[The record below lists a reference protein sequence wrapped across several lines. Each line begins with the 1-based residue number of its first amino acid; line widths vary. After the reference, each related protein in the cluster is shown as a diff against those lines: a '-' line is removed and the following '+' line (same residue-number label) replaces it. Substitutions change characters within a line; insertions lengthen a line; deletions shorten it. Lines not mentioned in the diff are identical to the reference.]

1 MERTQSLSS
10 QARADRLLEEAT
22 EKMSAGALEQHA
34 RLLGEA
40 LQIFREL
47 GDQRAQFKTLLKL
60 ASAARN
66 GADYQAALD
75 YLREADALAATIGDP
90 ALEHELQSELC
101 VVYISLNDLDAAFD
115 AANVQLRFVAGG
127 NDPEQNLLALN
138 ALGCIQVLR
147 GQHAEGV
154 ARINE
159 SLSFLG
165 AIAKESRRSYLHV
178 QSIADLAEAH
188 LSWGR
193 NEEALGYAQQ
203 AEAGAR
209 RIGFQPLVMLASMY
223 AGQAALRLG
232 KPEAAVEKLR
242 ACIDLAR
249 ESRHKAQQHQA
260 MCDLGSALAE
270 LGRHAEAF
278 ETYRDGHRL
287 EKEIHIDH
295 AARRMEF
302 DRARKEIERSRH
314 EKESAERVLFSV
326 LPQAIATRMT
336 RGEGRIAEELADVSV
351 LFADI
356 VGFTALSTR
365 TTPADLLVLLEEIFS
380 EFDRLTGQF
389 QLEKVKTIGDAYM
402 AVGGALAPL
411 PGHAENAVRLGLAMI
426 AAIDT
431 IRMAKGMPLAIRIGL
446 HAGPVVAGVIG
457 ENRLAYDLWGES
469 VNLASR
475 LESSGAPGRIHV
487 SAAVAER
494 LRGTFDFE
502 QRGTIELK
510 GFGPVPTF
518 FVS

>member
-1 MERTQSLSS
+1 
-10 QARADRLLEEAT
+10 
-22 EKMSAGALEQHA
+22 
-34 RLLGEA
+34 
-40 LQIFREL
+40 
-47 GDQRAQFKTLLKL
+47 
-60 ASAARN
+60 
-66 GADYQAALD
+66 
-75 YLREADALAATIGDP
+75 
-90 ALEHELQSELC
+90 
-101 VVYISLNDLDAAFD
+101 
-115 AANVQLRFVAGG
+115 
-127 NDPEQNLLALN
+127 
-138 ALGCIQVLR
+138 
-147 GQHAEGV
+147 
-154 ARINE
+154 
-159 SLSFLG
+159 
-165 AIAKESRRSYLHV
+165 
-178 QSIADLAEAH
+178 
-188 LSWGR
+188 
-193 NEEALGYAQQ
+193 
-203 AEAGAR
+203 
-209 RIGFQPLVMLASMY
+209 
-223 AGQAALRLG
+223 
-232 KPEAAVEKLR
+232 
-242 ACIDLAR
+242 
-249 ESRHKAQQHQA
+249 
-260 MCDLGSALAE
+260 
-270 LGRHAEAF
+270 
-278 ETYRDGHRL
+278 
-287 EKEIHIDH
+287 
-295 AARRMEF
+295 
-302 DRARKEIERSRH
+302 
-314 EKESAERVLFSV
+314 
-326 LPQAIATRMT
+326 MT

-356 VGFTALSTR
+356 AGFTKLSTHTAPR
-365 TTPADLLVLLEEIFS
+365 DLLTLLEQIFS

>member
-1 MERTQSLSS
+1 MERPQSLSP
-10 QARADRLLEEAT
+10 QARADRLLEEAA
-22 EKMSAGALEQHA
+22 EKMGAGALEQHA

-40 LQIFREL
+40 LQVLREL
-47 GDQRAQFKTLLKL
+47 GDRRAQFKTLLKL

-66 GADYQAALD
+66 AADYQAALD
-75 YLREADALAATIGDP
+75 YLREADALAAAIGDA
-90 ALEHELQSELC
+90 ALDHQLQGELC
-101 VVYISLNDLDAAFD
+101 VVYTNLNDLDAALD
-115 AANVQLRFVAGG
+115 AANAQLRFVEGG
-127 NDPEQNLLALN
+127 SDPEQRLLALN
-138 ALGCIQVLR
+138 ALGCVQVLR

-165 AIAKESRRSYLHV
+165 AIAKESRRAFLQV

-193 NEEALGYAQQ
+193 NDEALGLARQ
-203 AEAGAR
+203 AEDAAR
-209 RIGFQPLVMLASMY
+209 GIGFQPLVMLASMY

-242 ACIDLAR
+242 ACVALAR

-260 MCDLGSALAE
+260 MCDLGCALAE

-278 ETYRDGHRL
+278 EIYREGHRL
-287 EKEIHIDH
+287 EKEIRIDH

-314 EKESAERVLFSV
+314 DKESAERVLFSV

-336 RGEGRIAEELADVSV
+336 RGEGRIAEELSDVSI

-365 TTPADLLVLLEEIFS
+365 TAPGDLLVLLEEIFS
-380 EFDRLTGQF
+380 EFDRLTRQF

-402 AVGGALAPL
+402 AVGGALSPL
-411 PGHAENAVRLGLAMI
+411 PGHLENAVRLGLALI
-426 AAIDT
+426 AGIET
-431 IRMAKGMPLAIRIGL
+431 IRTEKGMPLAIRIGL

-487 SAAVAER
+487 SATVAER
-494 LRGTFDFE
+494 LRGTFAFE
-502 QRGTIELK
+502 PRGTIELK